1 MVRWEMGRMMLPR
14 SLGSLA
20 SSLLTTTQG
29 LRLGAARKAK
39 CHRRCLHAEDVCLE
53 LRATQKLDQFM
64 KMAACCCFHGS
75 LDSRL
80 LRSQHVVSEPDPDSM
95 ITNEAGTAGHA
106 KATHALELEAHS
118 ISSGGREI
126 KAIRSRLDTTG
137 SVRARGRP
145 RALGGIVDGRVHYL
159 RCFFTPKPSR
169 ARANSSEPSRSDASH
184 GFAIDCSIRPACEW

>member
-1 MVRWEMGRMMLPR
+1 
-14 SLGSLA
+14 
-20 SSLLTTTQG
+20 
-29 LRLGAARKAK
+29 
-39 CHRRCLHAEDVCLE
+39 
-53 LRATQKLDQFM
+53 M
-64 KMAACCCFHGS
+64 KMVACCCFHGS

-145 RALGGIVDGRVHYL
+145 RALGGIVDGRVHY
-159 RCFFTPKPSR
+159 C
-169 ARANSSEPSRSDASH
+169 DASRRA
-184 GFAIDCSIRPACEW
+184 G